1 MLLYLGI
8 AFLGALVYAFLLHAA
23 LRIAQAGGDDPP
35 ADDTRQ
41 TSR

>member
-23 LRIAQAGGDDPP
+23 LRIAQAGEDDLSAVSSRHPP
-35 ADDTRQ
+35 R
-41 TSR
+41 